1 LAIDFENYFAKRR
14 FCTVFGTSSV
24 VLLRHEK
31 QKRNQIKG
39 CAKGIKMKVI
49 VSKISD
55 KEFVQNTQAYLK
67 DGKLAFV
74 LLSRIKRA

>member
-1 LAIDFENYFAKRR
+1 
-14 FCTVFGTSSV
+14 
-24 VLLRHEK
+24 
-31 QKRNQIKG
+31 
-39 CAKGIKMKVI
+39 MKVI